1 MIKFMNQKT
10 KGVFIM
16 EKLFFEEWVKQWV
29 ENKKNFIKES
39 SYANYKT
46 IVVNHLIPVFGKMLL
61 SDITYQVIQEH
72 VLQWVK
78 NGRIDGNG
86 GLSNKTIKDMVMVLK
101 MCLRDA
107 GIDEYQITRK
117 NGVLYPN
124 RNNKDTIFCLSEQ
137 SFQAYIDALMRDL
150 NPENIGFIM
159 CLYTG
164 VRIGEICAL
173 QWKDIDFNEKVV
185 FVSKTIQRVYIK
197 GWENKGISKVII
209 TKPKSKKSIRTIPIS
224 DTVFDLLV
232 KYRKDE
238 EIYIVTGTK
247 KYIEPRLYRKHYKI
261 FVENH
266 SLEYIKF
273 HGLRHTF
280 ATRCIKT
287 GADYKTV
294 SELLGHAS
302 VNLTLNLYVHPHME
316 EKRKCVNLL

>member
-1 MIKFMNQKT
+1 
-10 KGVFIM
+10 M

>member
-1 MIKFMNQKT
+1 
-10 KGVFIM
+10 M

-107 GIDEYQITRK
+107 GIDEFQITRK

-185 FVSKTIQRVYIK
+185 FVTKTIQRVYIK

-224 DTVFDLLV
+224 DTIFDLLV

>member
-1 MIKFMNQKT
+1 
-10 KGVFIM
+10 M

-159 CLYTG
+159 CLY
-164 VRIGEICAL
+164 C
-173 QWKDIDFNEKVV
+173 
-185 FVSKTIQRVYIK
+185 
-197 GWENKGISKVII
+197 
-209 TKPKSKKSIRTIPIS
+209 
-224 DTVFDLLV
+224 LL
-232 KYRKDE
+232 Y
-238 EIYIVTGTK
+238 T
-247 KYIEPRLYRKHYKI
+247 
-261 FVENH
+261 
-266 SLEYIKF
+266 S
-273 HGLRHTF
+273 
-280 ATRCIKT
+280 RC
-287 GADYKTV
+287 V
-294 SELLGHAS
+294 
-302 VNLTLNLYVHPHME
+302 
-316 EKRKCVNLL
+316 